1 MVLWVSE
8 DGKGKKDIID
18 EIDIWRE
25 KMRVLVLGGSG
36 LFGRKTVLHLLKDP
50 EIAFVVSS
58 DVALPPDWILKQIEP
73 YKEKFRFVRGDVG
86 EMEDLLNIIKT
97 YSIDRIVNFAFL
109 LPGIVESNPRP
120 GIKVNYLG
128 MCNSFEAARLMDI
141 KRVVYASSEGV
152 YGPQNEYGDRDVN
165 EDDHLHPGSGYALAK
180 QMSEILADQYAR
192 LYSIKFSALR
202 PPIGYGHGGLT
213 PMPVRNF
220 SEIVSLPAV
229 GKAVSFKDD
238 GTNTVSLAMT
248 DDIAVLTLLLIKATE
263 SPHPAYNL
271 GGPPTSL
278 RDVAAVVKKYIPDAN
293 ISFGINPPPKDRGN
307 VGIPWRLDTNRA
319 KKDFGF
325 SCMSL
330 DQAVKVHIND
340 ARLEAGLSPMK
351 F

>member
-1 MVLWVSE
+1 
-8 DGKGKKDIID
+8 
-18 EIDIWRE
+18 
-25 KMRVLVLGGSG
+25 MRILVLGGSG

-50 EIAFVVSS
+50 EISFVLSS
-58 DVALPPDWILKQIEP
+58 DVAATPDWILKQIEP
-73 YKEKFRFVRGDVG
+73 YKDKFGFVRGDVSDL
-86 EMEDLLNIIKT
+86 EDMLGAIKT
-97 YSIDRIVNFAFL
+97 FAIDRIVNFAFL

-141 KRVVYASSEGV
+141 QRVVYASSEGV

-180 QMSEILADQYAR
+180 QMSEIMAEQYAG
-192 LYSIKFSALR
+192 LYGIKFSALR

-213 PMPVRNF
+213 PPPVKNF
-220 SEIVSLPAV
+220 SDIVSLPAV
-229 GKAVSFKDD
+229 GKPISFKED
-238 GTNTVSLAMT
+238 GTNTVSLAIS
-248 DDIAVLTLLLIKATE
+248 DDIGVLTRLLIKAPS

-278 RDVAAVVKKYIPDAN
+278 RDVAAVVKKYIPSAD
-293 ISFGINPPPKDRGN
+293 ITFGSNPPPKDRGN
-307 VGIPWRLDTNRA
+307 FGIPWRLDTTRA

-325 SCMSL
+325 TCMSL
-330 DQAVKVHIND
+330 DEAVRVHIND
-340 ARLEAGLSPMK
+340 ARLAAGLPPMH